1 MTGAAGQR
9 WSTVDGEAVTAPE
22 PPAAGSFYGPI
33 GDWQGAEYERNAFT
47 RGTDAEVAFLMQA
60 LRLQPGALLVDVGC
74 GTGRH
79 ARALRP
85 QGIRAVGIDL
95 SHGLLRAAGTRDS
108 GGWVQADARRL
119 PVRSGAADAVMS
131 VCQGGFGIT
140 PGGDE
145 MVFGEMVRILRP
157 GGMLVITAFSLAF
170 ATRWLVAGDAFD
182 VERGLLY
189 TAADVRGADG
199 ASQRFDLWTQ
209 CYSGGHLRVLARQL
223 GLHIEGIYGAEP
235 GSYSRRPP
243 TLRDPEL
250 LLVARKPSQRD
261 TAALVHHG
269 TQ

>member
-1 MTGAAGQR
+1 MGGRARPAVTGSAGSR
-9 WSTVDGEAVTAPE
+9 WSTADGDPVSAPE

-33 GDWQGAEYERNAFT
+33 GDWQGAEHERNAFT
-47 RGTDAEVAFLMQA
+47 RGTEAEVTFLVQA

-85 QGIRAVGIDL
+85 QGIRVVGVDL
-95 SHGLLRAAGTRDS
+95 SSGLLRAAAARDC

-119 PVRSGAADAVMS
+119 PVRTGAADAVMS

-145 MVFGEMVRILRP
+145 QVFAEMVRVLRP
-157 GGMLVITAFSLAF
+157 GGTLVLTAFSLAF

-199 ASQRFDLWTQ
+199 ASERFDLWTQ
-209 CYSGGHLRVLARQL
+209 CYSGGHLRLLAETA
-223 GLHIEGIYGAEP
+223 GLAVEGVYGVEP
-235 GSYSRRPP
+235 GDYGRRAP

-250 LLVARKPSQRD
+250 LLVACKR
-261 TAALVHHG
+261 
-269 TQ
+269 